1 MTMGKSA
8 CMRCRYT
15 PVHAAVASLL
25 ALGCLFWDAGK
36 SCGVAAAAWLLRTAV
51 LLAQQP
57 EENAGHRVGGKGFDS
72 ELHSSVQMTH
82 L

>member
-1 MTMGKSA
+1 MTTGKA
-8 CMRCRYT
+8 VCMQRRYT
-15 PVHAAVASLL
+15 PVHAALVALL

-36 SCGVAAAAWLLRTAV
+36 SFGIAAAAWLLRTAV

-57 EENAGHRVGGKGFDS
+57 EENEGHRVGGKGFDS
-72 ELHSSVQMTH
+72 ELHS

>member
-1 MTMGKSA
+1 MSKATRM
-8 CMRCRYT
+8 CCRYT
-15 PVHAAVASLL
+15 PVHAAIAALL
-25 ALGCLFWDAGK
+25 AVGCLFWDAGK
-36 SCGVAAAAWLLRTAV
+36 SFGVAAAAWLLRTAV

-72 ELHSSVQMTH
+72 EVHFSVQMTH